1 MRNKIE
7 AVRELAD
14 LTEKSVRYGTSTQL
28 SDFFQ
33 SQILD
38 PFDENLR
45 KLPKFYVIPK
55 KFTRRQYLLDLF
67 YHVIL

>member
-7 AVRELAD
+7 AVWELAD
-14 LTEKSVRYGTSTQL
+14 LIEKSVCYGTSTQL

-38 PFDENLR
+38 PFDENLQ
-45 KLPKFYVIPK
+45 KLSKFYMIPK
-55 KFTRRQYLLDLF
+55 IHKML
-67 YHVIL
+67 VSA